1 MANIGRGIGLVV
13 FGLFL
18 AIGGGAGYSSCT
30 SMVPVNG
37 ISPDCSGW
45 GWLIGLGVILLIVG
59 VVLIVAGGT
68 SARVIQQV
76 PDPSVPPP
84 VIQPVVVQQTVER
97 QVVKVRCPYCGNL
110 YDVTARACPSCGAPV
125 G

>member
-18 AIGGGAGYSSCT
+18 AIIGGAGYSDCT
-30 SMVPVNG
+30 STVPVNG
-37 ISPDCSGW
+37 MSMDCGGW
-45 GWLIGLGVILLIVG
+45 GVFIGLGVVLLIIG
-59 VVLIVAGGT
+59 LVLILASGSGP
-68 SARVIQQV
+68 RVIQQV
-76 PDPSVPPP
+76 PDPSIPPP
-84 VIQPVVVQQTVER
+84 VIQPVIVQQTVER
-97 QVVKVRCPYCGNL
+97 QVVKVRCRYCGNL